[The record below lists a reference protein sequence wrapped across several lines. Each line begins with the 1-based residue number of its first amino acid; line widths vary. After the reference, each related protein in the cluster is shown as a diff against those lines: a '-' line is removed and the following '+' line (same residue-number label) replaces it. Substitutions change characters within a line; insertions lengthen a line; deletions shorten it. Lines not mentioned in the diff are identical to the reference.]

1 MVPPEFIAAIGGHP
15 IVAGVLWQRGYQT
28 VEAARAFLDPDLYT
42 PASPYALPGMP
53 EAVERLNAAIE
64 QGELIRVWG
73 DFDADGQTST
83 SLLWLGLRALG
94 ANVDHTIPRRSERSR
109 GLNKA
114 GIERAAAEGVRVL
127 LTCDCGVTDFPEVAL
142 ARQLGLDVIISDHH
156 DLDEQLPAAVAV
168 INPKRLPADHP
179 LAHLPGVGVAYKL
192 IEALY
197 EHRSGGASGS
207 GSVGEGEQG
216 RAGAPEHGSVGAL
229 ELPQHPVTP
238 APEPGTP
245 GGHPVTPA
253 PEPGTPGGHL
263 VSPAP
268 KPGTPGG
275 LPVSPAPKPS
285 TPGGLPSTFSPAQLL
300 DLVALGIVADVA
312 HQSGDTRYLL
322 QRGLAQLRAHPR
334 PGVRAMLRLTNTDP
348 ADLTADG
355 IGYQIGPRLNAVGR
369 LGDAMLAVQLLTT
382 EDEALA
388 ATLAAQV
395 ESLNQ
400 ERKVLQRA
408 VEEEAFRQIARDPGM
423 QRRAVIVLVSPS
435 WHPSVLG
442 VVASSVSNRYDRPA
456 VLIALPEGTE
466 VGRGSA
472 RSVPGVDIH
481 AAIAAQQGLVEA
493 SGGHPMAAGFS
504 IKAQNVPA
512 FSEALNH
519 YVTVH
524 PAEVAPSLDQ
534 PEAVVAWG
542 DVSLRLSDDL
552 DRLAP
557 FGPGNRRPLLKSER
571 LRPVR
576 AAPLGN
582 DSKHQMVFFQDGSGH
597 EDRAIWWRSAGQVLP
612 NLCDLVYTI
621 QRDVYQGRSR
631 LQVQVVRMEVPGL
644 EQSSTLLG
652 EQFSILDLRTSPDR
666 PQELQRLVDEHG
678 APNVQVWD
686 DLAPLQ
692 PKSAPLGHE
701 PLMRLQLKQKS
712 VLVIW
717 SSPAGPEELAA
728 ALRRAAPHVVVLLTP
743 AEVPSPDRPE
753 SIMQQVAA
761 LIKTAQQ
768 RGDALDDPAIVSR
781 MASRIGQ
788 REATLRAGLEYQRFC
803 IAEDKAGAEKAWRK
817 FAYFVEETR
826 SYRRFFQQ
834 AAAEAVL
841 RASA

>member
-42 PASPYALPGMP
+42 PASPYALPGML

-156 DLDEQLPAAVAV
+156 DLDEQLPVAVAV

-197 EHRSGGASGS
+197 EYRSRGAGESES
-207 GSVGEGEQG
+207 AGEGEQG
-216 RAGAPEHGSVGAL
+216 STGEREHRSRG
-229 ELPQHPVTP
+229 EQF
-238 APEPGTP
+238 PGTP
-245 GGHPVTPA
+245 SPKPD
-253 PEPGTPGGHL
+253 TPGVL
-263 VSPAP
+263 PVSPAP

-275 LPVSPAPKPS
+275 LPFFP
-285 TPGGLPSTFSPAQLL
+285 TQLL

-348 ADLTADG
+348 ADMTADG

-382 EDEALA
+382 DDEALA

-423 QRRAVIVLVSPS
+423 QRRAVIVLVSPT

-456 VLIALPEGTE
+456 VLIALPEGAE

-504 IKAQNVPA
+504 IKGQNVPA

-519 YVTVH
+519 YVTAH
-524 PAEVAPSLDQ
+524 SAEVAPSLDQ

-582 DSKHQMVFFQDGSGH
+582 DGKHQMVFFQDGSGH

-644 EQSSTLLG
+644 EQASTLLG
-652 EQFSILDLRTSPDR
+652 EQFSIIDLRASPDR
-666 PQELQRLVDEHG
+666 AQELQRLVDEHG
-678 APNVQVWD
+678 VPNVQVWD
-686 DLAPLQ
+686 DLAALQ
-692 PKSAPLGHE
+692 PKNDTLGQE
-701 PLMRLQLKQKS
+701 PLMRLQLEQKS

-728 ALRRAAPHVVVLLTP
+728 TLRRAAPHVVVLLTP
-743 AEVPSPDRPE
+743 ADAPGPDRAE
-753 SIMQQVAA
+753 SVMQQVAA

-788 REATLRAGLEYQRFC
+788 REATLRAGLEYQRLC
-803 IAEDKAGAEKAWRK
+803 DVQDKPGAEKAWRK

>member
-156 DLDEQLPAAVAV
+156 DLDEQLPVAVAV
-168 INPKRLPADHP
+168 INPKRLSADHP

-197 EHRSGGASGS
+197 EHRSK
-207 GSVGEGEQG
+207 GEGESG
-216 RAGAPEHGSVGAL
+216 STGAPEHGSMGAR
-229 ELPQHPVTP
+229 ELPQHPVSLS
-238 APEPGTP
+238 PE
-245 GGHPVTPA
+245 H
-253 PEPGTPGGHL
+253 
-263 VSPAP
+263 
-268 KPGTPGG
+268 GTPGG
-275 LPVSPAPKPS
+275 LPVSPAPKPG
-285 TPGGLPSTFSPAQLL
+285 TPGELPSTFSPTHLL

-348 ADLTADG
+348 ADMTADG

-382 EDEALA
+382 DDEALA

-423 QRRAVIVLVSPS
+423 QRRAVIVLVSPT

-456 VLIALPEGTE
+456 VLIALPEGAE

-519 YVTVH
+519 YVTAH

-534 PEAVVAWG
+534 PEAVVTWG

-582 DSKHQMVFFQDGSGH
+582 DGKHQMVFFQDGSGH

-644 EQSSTLLG
+644 EQASTLLG
-652 EQFSILDLRTSPDR
+652 DQFSIIDLRASPDR
-666 PQELQRLVDEHG
+666 AQELQRLVDEHG

-686 DLAPLQ
+686 DLAALQ
-692 PKSAPLGHE
+692 PKNDTLGQE
-701 PLMRLQLKQKS
+701 PLMRLQLEQKS

-728 ALRRAAPHVVVLLTP
+728 TLRRAAPHVVVLLTP
-743 AEVPSPDRPE
+743 ADAPSPDRAE
-753 SIMQQVAA
+753 SVMQQVAA

-788 REATLRAGLEYQRFC
+788 REATLRAGLEYQRLC
-803 IAEDKAGAEKAWRK
+803 DAQDKPGGEKAWRK

>member
-15 IVAGVLWQRGYQT
+15 IVARVLWQRGYQT
-28 VEAARAFLDPDLYT
+28 VEAARAFLDPNLYT

-53 EAVERLNAAIE
+53 EAVERLNSAIE

-156 DLDEQLPAAVAV
+156 DLDEQLPVAVAV

-197 EHRSGGASGS
+197 EHRSA
-207 GSVGEGEQG
+207 GEGERRSNG
-216 RAGAPEHGSVGAL
+216 AGESGSTGAPEHGSMGAR
-229 ELPQHPVTP
+229 ELPQHPVSLS
-238 APEPGTP
+238 PESGTP
-245 GGHPVTPA
+245 GELP
-253 PEPGTPGGHL
+253 

-268 KPGTPGG
+268 EPGTPGG
-275 LPVSPAPKPS
+275 LPVSPVPKPG
-285 TPGGLPSTFSPAQLL
+285 TPGVLPFSPTQLL

-348 ADLTADG
+348 ADMTADG

-369 LGDAMLAVQLLTT
+369 LGDAMLAMQLLTT

-423 QRRAVIVLVSPS
+423 QRRAVIVLVSPT

-456 VLIALPEGTE
+456 VLIALPEGAE

-504 IKAQNVPA
+504 IKGQNVPA

-519 YVTVH
+519 YVTAH
-524 PAEVAPSLDQ
+524 PAEVGPSLDQ

-612 NLCDLVYTI
+612 NLCDLIYTI

-644 EQSSTLLG
+644 EQASTLLG
-652 EQFSILDLRTSPDR
+652 DQFSIIDLRTSPDHA
-666 PQELQRLVDEHG
+666 QELQHLVDEHG

-686 DLAPLQ
+686 DLAAVQ
-692 PKSAPLGHE
+692 PKNVPLGQE
-701 PLMRLQLKQKS
+701 PLMRLQLEQKS

-743 AEVPSPDRPE
+743 AEVPSLDRPE

-788 REATLRAGLEYQRFC
+788 REATLRTGLEYQRLC
-803 IAEDKAGAEKAWRK
+803 AAQDKPGAEKAWRK
-817 FAYFVEETR
+817 YAYFVEETR

>member
-1 MVPPEFIAAIGGHP
+1 
-15 IVAGVLWQRGYQT
+15 
-28 VEAARAFLDPDLYT
+28 
-42 PASPYALPGMP
+42 
-53 EAVERLNAAIE
+53 
-64 QGELIRVWG
+64 
-73 DFDADGQTST
+73 
-83 SLLWLGLRALG
+83 
-94 ANVDHTIPRRSERSR
+94 
-109 GLNKA
+109 
-114 GIERAAAEGVRVL
+114 
-127 LTCDCGVTDFPEVAL
+127 
-142 ARQLGLDVIISDHH
+142 
-156 DLDEQLPAAVAV
+156 
-168 INPKRLPADHP
+168 
-179 LAHLPGVGVAYKL
+179 
-192 IEALY
+192 
-197 EHRSGGASGS
+197 
-207 GSVGEGEQG
+207 
-216 RAGAPEHGSVGAL
+216 
-229 ELPQHPVTP
+229 
-238 APEPGTP
+238 
-245 GGHPVTPA
+245 
-253 PEPGTPGGHL
+253 
-263 VSPAP
+263 
-268 KPGTPGG
+268 
-275 LPVSPAPKPS
+275 
-285 TPGGLPSTFSPAQLL
+285 
-300 DLVALGIVADVA
+300 
-312 HQSGDTRYLL
+312 
-322 QRGLAQLRAHPR
+322 
-334 PGVRAMLRLTNTDP
+334 LRLTNTDP
-348 ADLTADG
+348 ADMTADG

-382 EDEALA
+382 DDEVLA

-423 QRRAVIVLVSPS
+423 QRRAVIVLVSPT

-456 VLIALPEGTE
+456 VLIALPEGAE

-504 IKAQNVPA
+504 IKGQNVPA

-519 YVTVH
+519 YVAAH

-582 DSKHQMVFFQDGSGH
+582 DGKHQMVFFQDGSGH

-644 EQSSTLLG
+644 EQASTLLG
-652 EQFSILDLRTSPDR
+652 DQFSILDLRASPDR
-666 PQELQRLVDEHG
+666 VQELQRLVDEHG
-678 APNVQVWD
+678 ASNVQVWD
-686 DLAPLQ
+686 DLAALQ
-692 PKSAPLGHE
+692 PKNAPLGQE
-701 PLMRLQLKQKS
+701 PLMRLQLEQKS

-728 ALRRAAPHVVVLLTP
+728 TLRRAAPHVVVLLTP
-743 AEVPSPDRPE
+743 ADAPSPDRAE
-753 SIMQQVAA
+753 SVVQQVAA

-788 REATLRAGLEYQRFC
+788 REATLRAGLEYQRLC
-803 IAEDKAGAEKAWRK
+803 DVQDKPGAEKAWRK

>member
-1 MVPPEFIAAIGGHP
+1 MG
-15 IVAGVLWQRGYQT
+15 
-28 VEAARAFLDPDLYT
+28 AR
-42 PASPYALPGMP
+42 
-53 EAVERLNAAIE
+53 
-64 QGELIRVWG
+64 
-73 DFDADGQTST
+73 
-83 SLLWLGLRALG
+83 
-94 ANVDHTIPRRSERSR
+94 
-109 GLNKA
+109 
-114 GIERAAAEGVRVL
+114 
-127 LTCDCGVTDFPEVAL
+127 
-142 ARQLGLDVIISDHH
+142 
-156 DLDEQLPAAVAV
+156 
-168 INPKRLPADHP
+168 
-179 LAHLPGVGVAYKL
+179 
-192 IEALY
+192 
-197 EHRSGGASGS
+197 
-207 GSVGEGEQG
+207 
-216 RAGAPEHGSVGAL
+216 
-229 ELPQHPVTP
+229 ELPQHPVSLS
-238 APEPGTP
+238 
-245 GGHPVTPA
+245 

-268 KPGTPGG
+268 EPGTPGG

-285 TPGGLPSTFSPAQLL
+285 TPGGLSFSPAQLL

-312 HQSGDTRYLL
+312 YQSGDTRYLL

-519 YVTVH
+519 YVTAH

-631 LQVQVVRMEVPGL
+631 LQVQVVRLEVPGL

-652 EQFSILDLRTSPDR
+652 DQFSILDLRTSPDR
-666 PQELQRLVDEHG
+666 AQELQRLVDEHG

-686 DLAPLQ
+686 DLSSVQ
-692 PKSAPLGHE
+692 PKNAPLGHE
-701 PLMRLQLKQKS
+701 PLMRLQLEQKS

-803 IAEDKAGAEKAWRK
+803 VAEDKAGAEKAWRK